1 MASEDESSSAF
12 VSESEEEKAVLVAK
26 GGAAAGEAIEE
37 ASEAEA
43 TETAEEDTEAE
54 ETAEEDND
62 EDDDDD
68 EKDEEGGAAEAEEEV
83 VMLLCVLSLDDG
95 DVLRKRKIWRR
106 IAVPADFSLLEL
118 HVALQVSQVLGALQN
133 AFDWEDTHLHDFTQP
148 RRHAWRRLLDPAAVL
163 ADEITD
169 SEAETEG
176 ATAKPKPATATA
188 ATAAAGIIASATSE
202 VLPPLPDTQ
211 YRGFGRTD
219 LSAVAELLQ
228 LDLDSLPPG
237 FTRTFKT
244 VAGAKEEAA
253 DDLILTPASLD
264 LGGSAEVV
272 FVEHAD
278 VAAAGEGKEVA
289 LLTGPGEVRRGVG
302 RGDCERVECGVA
314 WSARGKVGERSGE
327 MWGVWI
333 FWERNVEERSLCAPP
348 HTPIPCTPPLLL
360 TLLLPTLLLPTLLLP
375 TLLLPTFLL
384 SHPCFRFPSL
394 PSLSSSPPHQVLD
407 KRAFEVLD
415 ERAFEVGAVF
425 SKTDPLLVY
434 QYDFG
439 MSYEV
444 HLIFEGKFPATE
456 GVNYPTCLAG
466 AGASP
471 AEDGN
476 DMDDEGA
483 LLPSYDYTDFAVLDV
498 LANFEKTFEDSW
510 PVGPGS
516 EDSIDAPRCY
526 MCRYNRECGRRRE
539 CTGKCCGYC
548 LKTPLHLL
556 AGSIPLRFSPT
567 LTRPLLF
574 PALFDCTIPGTT
586 ASVGG
591 SIPLRFSPTLTR
603 PLLFPALFNRLPA
616 SPLPHPPSPRYNREC
631 GRRRECTGKCCGY
644 CLKTPLHLLA
654 GSIPLRDADA
664 AYEGAAQK
672 LLQEQRKAAESAEA

>member
-118 HVALQVSQVLGALQN
+118 HVALQN

-202 VLPPLPDTQ
+202 VVLPPLPDTQ

-289 LLTGPGEVRRGVG
+289 LLTGPG
-302 RGDCERVECGVA
+302 
-314 WSARGKVGERSGE
+314 
-327 MWGVWI
+327 
-333 FWERNVEERSLCAPP
+333 
-348 HTPIPCTPPLLL
+348 
-360 TLLLPTLLLPTLLLP
+360 
-375 TLLLPTFLL
+375 
-384 SHPCFRFPSL
+384 
-394 PSLSSSPPHQVLD
+394 
-407 KRAFEVLD
+407 EVLD

-556 AGSIPLRFSPT
+556 AGSIPLR
-567 LTRPLLF
+567 
-574 PALFDCTIPGTT
+574 
-586 ASVGG
+586 
-591 SIPLRFSPTLTR
+591 
-603 PLLFPALFNRLPA
+603 
-616 SPLPHPPSPRYNREC
+616 
-631 GRRRECTGKCCGY
+631 
-644 CLKTPLHLLA
+644 
-654 GSIPLRDADA
+654 DADA

>member
-12 VSESEEEKAVLVAK
+12 VSESEEEKVLLAK

-118 HVALQVSQVLGALQN
+118 HVALQN

-148 RRHAWRRLLDPAAVL
+148 RRHAWRRLLDPAAAL

-169 SEAETEG
+169 SEAETDG
-176 ATAKPKPATATA
+176 ATAKPKPATAAA
-188 ATAAAGIIASATSE
+188 ATAGIIAPATSE
-202 VLPPLPDTQ
+202 AVLPPLPDTQ

-278 VAAAGEGKEVA
+278 VAAAGEGKEV
-289 LLTGPGEVRRGVG
+289 LVLTGPGEW
-302 RGDCERVECGVA
+302 DLSFPSPILC
-314 WSARGKVGERSGE
+314 SA
-327 MWGVWI
+327 
-333 FWERNVEERSLCAPP
+333 L
-348 HTPIPCTPPLLL
+348 PIPP
-360 TLLLPTLLLPTLLLP
+360 
-375 TLLLPTFLL
+375 
-384 SHPCFRFPSL
+384 
-394 PSLSSSPPHQVLD
+394 SSPPTPALPLLFALATQPHPPPPFPSHQ
-407 KRAFEVLD
+407 VLD

-425 SKTDPLLVY
+425 SKNDPLLVY

-498 LANFEKTFEDSW
+498 LANFDKSFEDS
-510 PVGPGS
+510 
-516 EDSIDAPRCY
+516 
-526 MCRYNRECGRRRE
+526 YNRECGRRRE

-548 LKTPLHLL
+548 LK
-556 AGSIPLRFSPT
+556 A
-567 LTRPLLF
+567 
-574 PALFDCTIPGTT
+574 
-586 ASVGG
+586 
-591 SIPLRFSPTLTR
+591 
-603 PLLFPALFNRLPA
+603 
-616 SPLPHPPSPRYNREC
+616 
-631 GRRRECTGKCCGY
+631 
-644 CLKTPLHLLA
+644 PLHLLA

-664 AYEGAAQK
+664 AYEGAVQK
-672 LLQEQRKAAESAEA
+672 LQQQQSKAAESAEA

>member
-12 VSESEEEKAVLVAK
+12 VSESEEEKAVLLAK

-106 IAVPADFSLLEL
+106 ITVPADFSLLEL
-118 HVALQVSQVLGALQN
+118 HVALQN

-148 RRHAWRRLLDPAAVL
+148 RRHAWRRLLDPAAAL

-169 SEAETEG
+169 SEAETDG
-176 ATAKPKPATATA
+176 ATAKPKPATAAA
-188 ATAAAGIIASATSE
+188 ATAGIIAPATSE
-202 VLPPLPDTQ
+202 AVLPPLPDTQ

-278 VAAAGEGKEVA
+278 VAAAGEGKEVSV
-289 LLTGPGEVRRGVG
+289 LTGPG
-302 RGDCERVECGVA
+302 
-314 WSARGKVGERSGE
+314 
-327 MWGVWI
+327 
-333 FWERNVEERSLCAPP
+333 
-348 HTPIPCTPPLLL
+348 
-360 TLLLPTLLLPTLLLP
+360 
-375 TLLLPTFLL
+375 
-384 SHPCFRFPSL
+384 
-394 PSLSSSPPHQVLD
+394 
-407 KRAFEVLD
+407 EVLD

-425 SKTDPLLVY
+425 SKNDPLLVY

-498 LANFEKTFEDSW
+498 LANFEKSFEDAW

-548 LKTPLHLL
+548 LK
-556 AGSIPLRFSPT
+556 A
-567 LTRPLLF
+567 
-574 PALFDCTIPGTT
+574 
-586 ASVGG
+586 
-591 SIPLRFSPTLTR
+591 
-603 PLLFPALFNRLPA
+603 
-616 SPLPHPPSPRYNREC
+616 
-631 GRRRECTGKCCGY
+631 
-644 CLKTPLHLLA
+644 PLHLLA

-664 AYEGAAQK
+664 AYEGAVQK
-672 LLQEQRKAAESAEA
+672 LQQQQSKAAESAEA